1 MKKKAKKKS
10 DASSH
15 DRKAAVSS
23 VDGEEFQTLISNGR
37 SGGICSH
44 VREAG
49 SCRNGSSSS
58 VERVTDIGAEKKKLS
73 ESSCEVTG
81 LLIRWM
87 LAGSFSKKEPVEP
100 G

>member
-1 MKKKAKKKS
+1 MPVCWRDRGEKKKS
-10 DASSH
+10 DAPSH

-23 VDGEEFQTLISNGR
+23 VDGEEFQTLISNGH

-58 VERVTDIGAEKKKLS
+58 VERVTDIGAEKKNSVK
-73 ESSCEVTG
+73 VAV
-81 LLIRWM
+81 R
-87 LAGSFSKKEPVEP
+87 
-100 G
+100 